1 MWRIKSSA
9 SVLWVCWDDWS
20 PRKFMRRAHRI
31 TPPVPVRRPVTA
43 LRRDLMRGLHQ
54 VAHEPLPGGRA
65 TALRRDLMRG
75 LHQGRRP
82 AIFRT
87 SRRTGFDAAGERNI
101 GVLGAR
107 TGEYGQVARSYG
119 RNIGPA
125 PRARGVV

>member
-9 SVLWVCWDDWS
+9 SALWVCWDDWS

-31 TPPVPVRRPVTA
+31 TPPVPVRWPVTA

-82 AIFRT
+82 AIFRPFGAPGST
-87 SRRTGFDAAGERNI
+87 RQANEIS
-101 GVLGAR
+101 VYWGAR
-107 TGEYGQVARSYG
+107 TGEYGQLARSYG